1 MSRITNVFMG
11 ASIAAFASAGLALG
25 LASTASADPIPGP
38 PPNPTNPAAILGQAA
53 SGFGNAPAAPAAV
66 AAPAAPALPAVAPAA
81 PPFRVPLRPPPRS
94 RRLRVWL
101 RLSPACLRPPP
112 RA

>member
-38 PPNPTNPAAILGQAA
+38 RTRPTLPPSWARPHRA
-53 SGFGNAPAAPAAV
+53 SV
-66 AAPAAPALPAVAPAA
+66 THLLLPQRLPHRPRLPCLRSLRPL
-81 PPFRVPLRPPPRS
+81 PPFRAPLRPPPRS
-94 RRLRVWL
+94 RRLRVRL
-101 RLSPACLRPPP
+101 RLSLACLRPPP

>member
-38 PPNPTNPAAILGQAA
+38 PPNPTNPAAILGAD
-53 SGFGNAPAAPAAV
+53 SKKV
-66 AAPAAPALPAVAPAA
+66 
-81 PPFRVPLRPPPRS
+81 S
-94 RRLRVWL
+94 
-101 RLSPACLRPPP
+101 
-112 RA
+112 